1 MDRKEEKI
9 LDSLTK
15 QSESLNVNAQKV
27 NAAAQNLSSAFGQ
40 LKSANDSLGN
50 PVGKGIGFI
59 SQKIGKKDACNFN
72 SSEDDSITE
81 KTDGEA
87 TQETQEQKS
96 QSKKVQTASG
106 ASNFSKALAVFFMI
120 VAVVYTV
127 SPIDL
132 SPDAIPVVGWFDDV
146 GALLTAGVNAIQQF
160 AKNQESFMVKILK
173 YIKWF
178 MVIGIVIAAL
188 LLGGL
193 IAAIVALA
201 TK

>member
-1 MDRKEEKI
+1 MDNNEKNT
-9 LDSLTK
+9 LDSLADASK
-15 QSESLNVNAQKV
+15 SLNANAQKV
-27 NAAAQNLSSAFGQ
+27 NDAAQNLSSAFEQ

-50 PVGKGIGFI
+50 PVGKGLGFI
-59 SQKIGKKDACNFN
+59 SQKIGKKNAGY
-72 SSEDDSITE
+72 SSNMTDESMEEKSDSDISE
-81 KTDGEA
+81 EPK
-87 TQETQEQKS
+87 ETTP
-96 QSKKVQTASG
+96 QSKNIQTAFG
-106 ASNFSKALAVFFMI
+106 ASNFKKALAVFFMI
-120 VAVVYTV
+120 VAVVYTI

-132 SPDAIPVVGWFDDV
+132 SPDAIPIVGWLDDV

-178 MVIGIVIAAL
+178 MVIAIVITAL

-193 IAAIVALA
+193 IAAIIALI